1 VNGVS
6 GGAASGGGAAGG
18 GNATGGRAA
27 NAGNAGGAGN
37 LAKAPSGVNISG
49 TAGSVSAAKAISSG
63 VARGAPPE
71 RAWVITV
78 SDGCAAGRREDRSGL
93 VVAEMLAAAGFALAG
108 REVLPDER
116 ERLARRLRELA
127 GLAELVVTTGGTGL
141 APRDVTPEAT
151 QDACDRL
158 APGLAERMRLA
169 GAAATPLA
177 WLSRGVCG
185 VCGACLILN
194 LPGSPR
200 GAAQSLQ
207 AVIGLLPHAAALLRG
222 QTDHT

>member
-1 VNGVS
+1 M
-6 GGAASGGGAAGG
+6 ASGGGAASRGG
-18 GNATGGRAA
+18 ATGGRAA
-27 NAGNAGGAGN
+27 NAGNAAGAGSHAN
-37 LAKAPSGVNISG
+37 TPSGVNISG
-49 TAGSVSAAKAISSG
+49 TAGSASAAQAISSG
-63 VARGAPPE
+63 AAGSVLPA

-78 SDGCAAGRREDRSGL
+78 SDGCAAGRREDRSGP

-116 ERLARRLRELA
+116 DRLARRLRELA

-141 APRDVTPEAT
+141 GPRDVTPEAT
-151 QDACDRL
+151 QDVCDRM
-158 APGLAERMRLA
+158 APGLAERMRQA
-169 GAAATPLA
+169 GAAATPMA

-222 QTDHT
+222 QTDHA

>member
-1 VNGVS
+1 MSQV
-6 GGAASGGGAAGG
+6 SGGGALSRGAAAGSG
-18 GNATGGRAA
+18 ATGGRAA
-27 NAGNAGGAGN
+27 NAGNAAGAGN
-37 LAKAPSGVNISG
+37 LAAASTRVNISG
-49 TAGSVSAAKAISSG
+49 AAGSASAAKAISSG
-63 VARGAPPE
+63 ATRSVLPA

-78 SDGCAAGRREDRSGL
+78 SDGCAAGRREDRSGP
-93 VVAEMLAAAGFALAG
+93 VVAEMLAAAGFAIAG

-116 ERLARRLRELA
+116 ERLARRLQELA

-141 APRDVTPEAT
+141 GPRDVTPEAT
-151 QDACDRL
+151 QDVCDRL
-158 APGLAERMRLA
+158 APGLAERMRQA
-169 GAAATPLA
+169 GAAATPMA

-207 AVIGLLPHAAALLRG
+207 AVIGLLPHAVALLRG
-222 QTDHT
+222 QTEHA

>member
-1 VNGVS
+1 MSQV
-6 GGAASGGGAAGG
+6 SGGGALSRGAAAGSG
-18 GNATGGRAA
+18 ATGGRAA
-27 NAGNAGGAGN
+27 NAGNAAGAGN
-37 LAKAPSGVNISG
+37 LAAASTRVNISG
-49 TAGSVSAAKAISSG
+49 AAGSASAAKAISSG
-63 VARGAPPE
+63 ATRSVLPA

-78 SDGCAAGRREDRSGL
+78 SDGCAAGRREDRSGP
-93 VVAEMLAAAGFALAG
+93 VVAEMLAAAGFAIPR

-116 ERLARRLRELA
+116 ERLARRLQELA

-141 APRDVTPEAT
+141 GPRDVTPEAT
-151 QDACDRL
+151 QDVCDRL
-158 APGLAERMRLA
+158 APGLAERMRQA
-169 GAAATPLA
+169 GAAATPMA

-207 AVIGLLPHAAALLRG
+207 AVIGLLPHAVALLRG
-222 QTDHT
+222 QTGH

>member
-1 VNGVS
+1 M
-6 GGAASGGGAAGG
+6 ASGGGAASRGG
-18 GNATGGRAA
+18 ATGGRAA
-27 NAGNAGGAGN
+27 NAGNAAGAGSHAN
-37 LAKAPSGVNISG
+37 TPSGVNISG
-49 TAGSVSAAKAISSG
+49 TAGSASAAQAISSG
-63 VARGAPPE
+63 AAGSVLPA

-78 SDGCAAGRREDRSGL
+78 SDGCAAGRREDRSGP

-116 ERLARRLRELA
+116 DRLARRLRELA

-141 APRDVTPEAT
+141 GPRDVTPEAT
-151 QDACDRL
+151 EDACDRM
-158 APGLAERMRLA
+158 APGLAERMRQV
-169 GAAATPLA
+169 GAAATPMA

-207 AVIGLLPHAAALLRG
+207 AVIGLLPHAVALLRG
-222 QTDHT
+222 QTEHA

>member
-1 VNGVS
+1 M
-6 GGAASGGGAAGG
+6 ASGGGAASRGG
-18 GNATGGRAA
+18 ATGERAA
-27 NAGNAGGAGN
+27 NAGNAAGAGSHAN
-37 LAKAPSGVNISG
+37 TPSGVNISG
-49 TAGSVSAAKAISSG
+49 TAGSASAAQAISSG
-63 VARGAPPE
+63 AAGSVLPA

-78 SDGCAAGRREDRSGL
+78 SDGCAAGRREDRSGP

-116 ERLARRLRELA
+116 DRLARRLRELA

-141 APRDVTPEAT
+141 GPRDVTPEAT
-151 QDACDRL
+151 EDACDRM
-158 APGLAERMRLA
+158 APGLAERMRQA
-169 GAAATPLA
+169 GAAATPMA

-222 QTDHT
+222 QTEHA